1 MPTLYESSR
10 LLASQSYQQWVSTEL
25 FSFGWFFTLGI
36 LAIIY
41 VIWLKLV
48 DTDRLSQ
55 LLLLGSLSAIGFVI
69 GELVL
74 IELFGVTE
82 YKIRPIPF
90 IPPLFI
96 VSITKAPVLFMLAQQ
111 YSTSWKIYAWWAAAG
126 SAVLSFGL
134 FPLYSLI
141 GIFQLHNWNYFYQ
154 FIYLFTNGLFARG
167 LLLLVLSLEQ
177 GYSFRN
183 GLNQVFGGLQPAA
196 AKPLAMEKSEKTD
209 TEQ

>member
-1 MPTLYESSR
+1 MPTLYETSR

-25 FSFGWFFTLGI
+25 FSFGWFFTLGV

-41 VIWLKLV
+41 AIWLKLV
-48 DTDRLSQ
+48 DTNRLSQ
-55 LLLLGSLSAIGFVI
+55 LLLMGSLSAIGFVI

-111 YSTSWKIYAWWAAAG
+111 YSTSWKIYALWAAAG
-126 SAVLSFGL
+126 SAVLS
-134 FPLYSLI
+134 LYFSRYIL
-141 GIFQLHNWNYFYQ
+141 
-154 FIYLFTNGLFARG
+154 
-167 LLLLVLSLEQ
+167 
-177 GYSFRN
+177 
-183 GLNQVFGGLQPAA
+183 
-196 AKPLAMEKSEKTD
+196 
-209 TEQ
+209 